1 MASDAIGF
9 WDYLDTYLRSMHLKA
24 GHGGHIDTGEV
35 GDFGYWLAVI
45 DFIGFILGGFFV
57 FFMLQTYP
65 TCWKCSRYLRK
76 ITKTGQMFPDHEQF
90 GKYYDTLFQ
99 HPVDS
104 KPFADL
110 MKGNPKVRKPTLDTV
125 LIGSDLLGCAH
136 CKTQL
141 LTQKVQILGKKG
153 WKDIPKLTRNVR
165 LPDGVDLRQ
174 YDPADL
180 RRGIGF
186 VLQDIELVFGRLRD
200 NIALGLPSATD
211 EQVLEAARLAGV
223 EQFAANHPLGYDLI
237 IAEGGRS
244 LSGGQK
250 QAIGLARALIRKP
263 QILFLDE
270 PTAHFDTRSEAEFLD
285 RLKLL
290 ARSNMTI
297 LVSTHRMSLL
307 SLVDRLLVFEQ
318 GRLVADGPR
327 DQVIAMLQGAGR
339 GPTLQPQAPVAT
351 NAAV

>member
-1 MASDAIGF
+1 MIAKLGGHFGVAVSGLITFMLVVLAVIVVNLLTGFNVFSFSFWVVIPAGAVLTGVAAASGYYFGSLFFHTRPTWFLLIQILIVTAAAQLVIYYGEYRSLVLDDGTMASDAIGF

-24 GHGGHIDTGEV
+24 GHGGHIDSGEV

-76 ITKTGQMFPDHEQF
+76 ITKTGQMFADHEQF
-90 GKYYDTLFQ
+90 GKYYDTLFL

-110 MKGNPKVRKPTLDTV
+110 MKGNPKVRKPALDTV

-141 LTQKVQILGKKG
+141 LAQKVQILGKKG

-174 YDPADL
+174 
-180 RRGIGF
+180 
-186 VLQDIELVFGRLRD
+186 VV
-200 NIALGLPSATD
+200 
-211 EQVLEAARLAGV
+211 
-223 EQFAANHPLGYDLI
+223 
-237 IAEGGRS
+237 
-244 LSGGQK
+244 
-250 QAIGLARALIRKP
+250 KP
-263 QILFLDE
+263 
-270 PTAHFDTRSEAEFLD
+270 
-285 RLKLL
+285 
-290 ARSNMTI
+290 
-297 LVSTHRMSLL
+297 
-307 SLVDRLLVFEQ
+307 
-318 GRLVADGPR
+318 G
-327 DQVIAMLQGAGR
+327 
-339 GPTLQPQAPVAT
+339 
-351 NAAV
+351 